1 MRRRDVGQPWTVTV
15 LAPDGQFRERR
26 FLNATPTDV
35 QFDRE
40 LRIVIIENITNESLT
55 PAKAVVLV
63 RERLAKRFSLDG
75 INGASLMSSAV

>member
-1 MRRRDVGQPWTVTV
+1 MRRP
-15 LAPDGQFRERR
+15 APGSPTGAERAKRFRVRR

-40 LRIVIIENITNESLT
+40 LQIVIIENITNESLT

-63 RERLAKRFSLDG
+63 RERLAKRFSFDG
-75 INGASLMSSAV
+75 INEVIAKCGDRR